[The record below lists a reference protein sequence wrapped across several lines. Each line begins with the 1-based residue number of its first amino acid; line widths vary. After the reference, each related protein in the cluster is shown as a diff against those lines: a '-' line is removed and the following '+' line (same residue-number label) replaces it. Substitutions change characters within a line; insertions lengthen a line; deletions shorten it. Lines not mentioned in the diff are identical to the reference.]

1 MLNLQLDPSTKSYLV
16 VKIENLKL
24 KSMNDK
30 FSLLNYQAIA
40 NFNQVSEWVDE

>member
-16 VKIENLKL
+16 VKSINYQV
-24 KSMNDK
+24 SII
-30 FSLLNYQAIA
+30 NYQAIA